1 MEQVL
6 YLVLHTNVRMEY
18 NQIPVSLFKLHVYSV

>member
-6 YLVLHTNVRMEY
+6 YLVIYTNVRIEY
-18 NQIPVSLFKLHVYSV
+18 NQIPLSLSYKDYFV

>member
-6 YLVLHTNVRMEY
+6 YLVIYTNVRIEY
-18 NQIPVSLFKLHVYSV
+18 NQIPLSLLYDYFV